1 MTTIANTRNTLGAP
15 YAIQVNNTLNP
26 ERIVPCTPEID
37 DPSNYKQ
44 IDDDNVFGISTG
56 HWSTNLFAISDNLVP
71 NAFMASLCPCVS
83 LAQITSRLGLL
94 PFSTA
99 LLSFGILCSLE
110 LFVLVL
116 AVVQYVL
123 VEMLGRNGGGHHY
136 HDEHYHG
143 AHDHDHD
150 SHYHG
155 RHHHH
160 HGHRGAG
167 GRPAIN
173 TVLVVVAVLIHATF
187 ITALW
192 LLRKRIRNQF
202 EIPGSNMV
210 DCVLV
215 ACCPCLSTAQ
225 MATHIKSYQPGSCS
239 FGPVDTLPRYQ

>member
-136 HDEHYHG
+136 HDEHYH
-143 AHDHDHD
+143 
-150 SHYHG
+150 
-155 RHHHH
+155 
-160 HGHRGAG
+160 
-167 GRPAIN
+167 AIN